1 MSKRIILILIT
12 RLFDT
17 LNVSLK
23 YKILKRYKMK
33 VVIYARVSTNSQD
46 YKRQTE
52 ELLEFSQTQNYE
64 VVKIFE
70 EKISGGKTNE
80 KRPQLMNMIHFIKT
94 NKMNKVLCW
103 ELSRLG
109 RNTIEVLKTIQLLN
123 ENCISLYIKNHNI
136 ETLNDKCEV
145 NPMSQFLIQILT
157 SVSEMEKTQIRQRI
171 KSGYDSFRKNGG
183 KVGRKKG
190 FKKDTETLLTEHK
203 DVVKLLKQG
212 YSVRKTMKLTDKSS
226 GTVQKIRMLLN
237 LSNT

>member
-1 MSKRIILILIT
+1 
-12 RLFDT
+12 
-17 LNVSLK
+17 
-23 YKILKRYKMK
+23 MK
-33 VVIYARVSTNSQD
+33 VVLYSRVSTNSQD

-52 ELLEFSQTQNYE
+52 ELLEFSKNMNYE
-64 VVKIFE
+64 VVSIFE
-70 EKISGGKTNE
+70 EKISGGKKNE
-80 KRPQLMNMIHFIKT
+80 ERPELMKMINFIKK
-94 NKMNKVLCW
+94 NKIDKVLCW

-136 ETLNDKCEV
+136 ETLNDKCEI

-171 KSGYDSFRKNGG
+171 KSGYESYRKNGG
-183 KVGRKKG
+183 KVGRKEG

-226 GTVQKIRMLLN
+226 GTIQKIKKLI
-237 LSNT
+237 SE

>member
-1 MSKRIILILIT
+1 MIQ
-12 RLFDT
+12 
-17 LNVSLK
+17 
-23 YKILKRYKMK
+23 MK
-33 VVIYARVSTNSQD
+33 VVIYSRVSTNSQD
-46 YKRQTE
+46 YKGQTE
-52 ELLEFSQTQNYE
+52 ELLEFSNKMNYE
-64 VVKIFE
+64 VVSTFE

-80 KRPQLMNMIHFIKT
+80 ERPELMKMINFVKT
-94 NKMNKVLCW
+94 NKIDKVLCW
-103 ELSRLG
+103 ELSRIG

-136 ETLNDKCEV
+136 ETLNDKCEI

-171 KSGYDSFRKNGG
+171 KSGYESYRKNGG
-183 KVGRKKG
+183 KVGRKEG

-226 GTVQKIRMLLN
+226 GTIQKIKKLI
-237 LSNT
+237 SE

>member
-1 MSKRIILILIT
+1 
-12 RLFDT
+12 
-17 LNVSLK
+17 
-23 YKILKRYKMK
+23 MK
-33 VVIYARVSTNSQD
+33 VVIYSRVSTNSQD

-52 ELLEFSQTQNYE
+52 ELLEFSKNMNYE
-64 VVKIFE
+64 VSSIFE

-80 KRPQLMNMIHFIKT
+80 ERSELMRMINFIKS
-94 NKMNKVLCW
+94 NKIDKVLCW

-136 ETLNDKCEV
+136 ETLNDKCEI

-171 KSGYDSFRKNGG
+171 KSGYDSYRKNGG
-183 KVGRKKG
+183 KVGRKDG
-190 FKKDTETLLTEHK
+190 FKKDSQTLLTEHK
-203 DVVKLLKQG
+203 EVVKLLKQG

-226 GTVQKIRMLLN
+226 GTVQKIKKLLEKQ
-237 LSNT
+237 

>member
-1 MSKRIILILIT
+1 
-12 RLFDT
+12 
-17 LNVSLK
+17 
-23 YKILKRYKMK
+23 MK
-33 VVIYARVSTNSQD
+33 VVIYSRVSTNSQD

-52 ELLEFSQTQNYE
+52 ELLEFSKNMNYE
-64 VVKIFE
+64 VVSIFE

-80 KRPQLMNMIHFIKT
+80 ERPELMKMINYIKS
-94 NKMNKVLCW
+94 NKIDKVLCW

-136 ETLNDKCEV
+136 ETLNDKCEI

-171 KSGYDSFRKNGG
+171 KSGYESYRKNGG
-183 KVGRKKG
+183 KVGRKEG

-226 GTVQKIRMLLN
+226 GTIQKIKKLI
-237 LSNT
+237 TE

>member
-1 MSKRIILILIT
+1 MR
-12 RLFDT
+12 
-17 LNVSLK
+17 
-23 YKILKRYKMK
+23 
-33 VVIYARVSTNSQD
+33 VVIYSRVSTNSQD

-52 ELLEFSQTQNYE
+52 ELLEFSNIMKYE
-64 VVKIFE
+64 VASIFE
-70 EKISGGKTNE
+70 EKVSGGKTNE
-80 KRPQLMNMIHFIKT
+80 ERPQLMEMINFIKS
-94 NKMNKVLCW
+94 NKIDKVLCW

-136 ETLNDKCEV
+136 ETLNDKCEI

-171 KSGYDSFRKNGG
+171 KSGYESFRKNGG
-183 KVGRKKG
+183 KVGRKEG
-190 FKKDTETLLTEHK
+190 FKKDNETLLTEHK

-226 GTVQKIRMLLN
+226 GTIQKIKKIII
-237 LSNT
+237 